1 VQGAGFKVQG
11 QKKVMSDQSPVISQI
26 RNDCSTATIT
36 PMADRSKSQSPE
48 FVKISMATA
57 ISLGLARGR
66 MYRGAVNRCVNLLVH
81 YPEGCSA
88 NCAYCGLA
96 KNRPGTYQE
105 KSFIHVPWPLYPSNE
120 IVDAINAAPPY
131 VQRTCISMITNP
143 KCRSHTVEMA
153 KRLNRETPLPVS
165 VLISPT
171 IMEETDLSRLKD
183 AGVDKI
189 GVALDL
195 ATEQLFDA
203 YRGKAVSGPHKW
215 ERYWQVIEAG
225 LRIFGPP
232 NVGAHLMVGMGE
244 TEEEMVSLIQRLWDN
259 SVLSHLFSFF
269 AEEVSALSGMDQP
282 PWPVYLRVQ
291 LARYLIEEGLSRADR
306 MTFDPQGR
314 LADFGMSPERL
325 TEIISTG
332 LPFMTTGCV
341 GPDGRVACNRPFGNC
356 FPDVRQWNYPYPP
369 NEEEI
374 QLIRRSLDTS
384 SQKGF
389 DNRSE
394 S

>member
-1 VQGAGFKVQG
+1 VRADSSKN
-11 QKKVMSDQSPVISQI
+11 QSPQF
-26 RNDCSTATIT
+26 A
-36 PMADRSKSQSPE
+36 
-48 FVKISMATA
+48 KISMATA

-66 MYRGAVNRCVNLLVH
+66 MYRGAVNRCANLLVH

-96 KNRPGTYQE
+96 RKRPGTYRE
-105 KSFIHVPWPLYPSNE
+105 KSFIHVPWPLYPFDE
-120 IVDAINAAPPY
+120 IVDAVNHAPAY

-153 KRLNRETPLPVS
+153 SRLSRESHLPVS

-171 IMEETDLSRLKD
+171 IMEEGDLVRLKD

-195 ATEQLFDA
+195 ATAELFEA
-203 YRGKAVSGPHKW
+203 YRGKAVAGPHEW
-215 ERYWQVIEAG
+215 EKYWQMIDAG
-225 LRIFGPP
+225 LRVFGHP

-244 TEEEMVSLIQRLWDN
+244 TEAEMVSLIQRLWDEG
-259 SVLSHLFSFF
+259 VLSHLFSFF
-269 AEEVSALSGMDQP
+269 AEEASALSGMPQP

-291 LARYLIEEGLSRADR
+291 LARYLFEEGLARSEH

-314 LADFGMSPERL
+314 LVDFGVAPERL
-325 TEIISTG
+325 AEIISTG
-332 LPFMTTGCV
+332 LPFMTTGCM

-356 FPDVRQWNYPYPP
+356 LPDVRQWNYPYPP
-369 NEEEI
+369 NEEELH
-374 QLIRRSLDTS
+374 LIRRSLDPS

-389 DNRSE
+389 DNRAGS
-394 S
+394 

>member
-1 VQGAGFKVQG
+1 MSYELKDSPQFAKV
-11 QKKVMSDQSPVISQI
+11 
-26 RNDCSTATIT
+26 
-36 PMADRSKSQSPE
+36 
-48 FVKISMATA
+48 SMATA

-96 KNRPGTYQE
+96 RKRPGTYQE
-105 KSFIHVPWPLYPSNE
+105 KSFIHVAWPLYSLDE
-120 IVDAINAAPPY
+120 IVDAINGAPAY

-153 KRLNRETPLPVS
+153 KRLSQETPLPVS

-171 IMEETDLSRLKD
+171 ILDEGDLVNLKS

-195 ATEQLFDA
+195 ATEQLFET

-215 ERYWQVIEAG
+215 EKYWQMIDAG
-225 LRIFGPP
+225 LGVFGAF

-244 TEEEMVSLIQRLWDN
+244 TEEQMVSLIQRLWDMG
-259 SVLSHLFSFF
+259 VMSHLFSFF
-269 AEEVSALSGMDQP
+269 AEEASALSGMDQP
-282 PWPVYLRVQ
+282 PWPSYLRIQ
-291 LARYLIEEGLSRADR
+291 LTRYLIEEGVSRSDR

-314 LADFGMSPERL
+314 LTDFGIPSEQL
-325 TEIISTG
+325 SEIVSTG
-332 LPFMTTGCV
+332 VPFMTTGCL

-356 FPDVRQWNYPYPP
+356 LPDLRQWNYPYPP
-369 NEEEI
+369 NQEELD
-374 QLIRRSLDTS
+374 LIRESLQPT
-384 SQKGF
+384 QKDF
-389 DNRSE
+389 DNS
-394 S
+394 SGS

>member
-1 VQGAGFKVQG
+1 
-11 QKKVMSDQSPVISQI
+11 MSYELNSIQSPQF
-26 RNDCSTATIT
+26 A
-36 PMADRSKSQSPE
+36 
-48 FVKISMATA
+48 KISMATA

-96 KNRPGTYQE
+96 KKRPGTYQE
-105 KSFIHVPWPLYPSNE
+105 KSFIHVPWPLYPLDE
-120 IVDAINAAPPY
+120 ILDAVNQAPAY

-153 KRLNRETPLPVS
+153 SRLSRETPLPVS

-171 IMEETDLSRLKD
+171 ILSEDDLVRMKD

-195 ATEQLFDA
+195 ATPRLFEA
-203 YRGKAVSGPHKW
+203 YRGKAVSGPHRW
-215 ERYWQVIEAG
+215 EKYWQMIEAG
-225 LRIFGPP
+225 LRIFGPA
-232 NVGAHLMVGMGE
+232 NVGAHLMAGMGE
-244 TEEEMVSLIQRLWDN
+244 TEEEMVSLIQRLWDK

-269 AEEVSALSGMDQP
+269 AEEASALSGMDQP
-282 PWPVYLRVQ
+282 PWQMYLRIQ
-291 LARYLIEEGLSRADR
+291 LARFLIEKCSARWEH

-314 LADFGMSPERL
+314 LVDFGIASEHL
-325 TEIISTG
+325 AEVISTG
-332 LPFMTTGCV
+332 LPFMTTGCL

-356 FPDVRQWNYPYPP
+356 LPDVRQWNYPYPP
-369 NEEEI
+369 NQEELD
-374 QLIRRSLDTS
+374 LIRQNLQTA

-389 DNRSE
+389 DNGSG